1 MKDLGHQAP
10 DLCVVRLEGIQRCQV
25 ARAFFRSGRPRTPSL
40 RESKVETSAEMLFGK
55 NADAIPLS
63 ARLLGVFG
71 YCGIVA
77 MLADS
82 APKRSSI
89 RRRAR
94 RSRRRMMYWCGRS
107 GRERLTEG

>member
-1 MKDLGHQAP
+1 
-10 DLCVVRLEGIQRCQV
+10 
-25 ARAFFRSGRPRTPSL
+25 L

-89 RRRAR
+89 RREVA
-94 RSRRRMMYWCGRS
+94 GA
-107 GRERLTEG
+107 

>member
-1 MKDLGHQAP
+1 MLTP
-10 DLCVVRLEGIQRCQV
+10 
-25 ARAFFRSGRPRTPSL
+25 ARDSDPNKRFRAAAYPKFAGKQ
-40 RESKVETSAEMLFGK
+40 KVETSAEMLFGK